1 MNIPDIG
8 HVYEVLRK
16 KNPWLPPADMVSGK
30 PGMSL
35 DLGIDRIPVLRLE
48 VFIELPDMIV
58 GDEQHS
64 FGQPPEEEPPG
75 KWAEPLPGEEAPEA
89 KSPEYKTDEVW

>member
-64 FGQPPEEEPPG
+64 FGQPPEEE
-75 KWAEPLPGEEAPEA
+75 EPEVLPEKAP
-89 KSPEYKTDEVW
+89 KDIHLEYKTDEVW